1 MGNEQTDGLAEPGEG
16 CAVVEKSSGEA
27 VRPRPRVQA
36 IDRQQGWLRGRG
48 RGIGGGGPF
57 LEHDPI
63 FALIGAGM
71 IDHG

>member
-36 IDRQQGWLRGRG
+36 IGWLRSVVVEE
-48 RGIGGGGPF
+48 
-57 LEHDPI
+57 LVEE
-63 FALIGAGM
+63 
-71 IDHG
+71 DHF